1 MCIRDSSYTVSAVV
15 KPSSNIFECDMV
27 MVITDFDRS
36 YVDSGEVLGEDTA
49 NTEQGEAEVNQSIEN
64 PAGNPAEN
72 STENENQNP
81 A

>member
-1 MCIRDSSYTVSAVV
+1 
-15 KPSSNIFECDMV
+15 